1 MNFTTS
7 SRKCINDKY
16 STCCDKQHFMRKMK
30 DSTSNWFVVN
40 ASDFIDMWRHHKK
53 YVEKVCNIVCPNDEM
68 CELHRKLKKMTDYV
82 EWVRDK
88 NLNCKYEVIKTI
100 GVVFSSNSYKEK
112 AFWWINIIEWEVIE
126 PPKEDSIR
134 WRSHFV

>member
-1 MNFTTS
+1 
-7 SRKCINDKY
+7 
-16 STCCDKQHFMRKMK
+16 
-30 DSTSNWFVVN
+30 
-40 ASDFIDMWRHHKK
+40 
-53 YVEKVCNIVCPNDEM
+53 M